1 MLYLVTFRDKSL
13 DVRIIKCFLLAQM
26 GKITV
31 TVFIPEEVKEDLKKL
46 AESEQR
52 SLSQMAA
59 ILIQQGLDKAKAERK
74 IQ

>member
-1 MLYLVTFRDKSL
+1 
-13 DVRIIKCFLLAQM
+13 M